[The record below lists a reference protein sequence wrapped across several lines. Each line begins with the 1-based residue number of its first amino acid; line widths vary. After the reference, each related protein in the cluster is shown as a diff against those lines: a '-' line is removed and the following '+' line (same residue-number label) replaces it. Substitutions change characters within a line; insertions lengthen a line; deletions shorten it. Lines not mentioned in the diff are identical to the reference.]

1 MSNRSVKKL
10 LSAAISGLSL
20 FFVASQT
27 MAAAD
32 CESLK
37 GCERKFCEI
46 EKQLAISVAEGN
58 KKKSDGLRESLINA
72 KKHCTD
78 AGLKDDLID
87 EIADAKEDV
96 AEYEADL
103 QEAKAD
109 GEQDKVIKYQEKL
122 EEELRE
128 LKRLEKELSD
138 LN

>member
-1 MSNRSVKKL
+1 MSVV
-10 LSAAISGLSL
+10 ISGLSL
-20 FFVASQT
+20 LFVAAQT

-32 CESLK
+32 CTSLK

-58 KKKSDGLRESLINA
+58 KKKSDGLRESLSNA

-78 AGLKDDLID
+78 EGLKDDLID
-87 EIADAKEDV
+87 EIADAKEDI
-96 AEYEADL
+96 AEYEADI

-122 EEELRE
+122 EDEQRE

-138 LN
+138 LI